1 MGIPFEHDTGKEV
14 FIRSAEGHSLRYTG
28 EANVEISESATKSL
42 VFVLQ
47 NNDLYDVGYH
57 FTVANV
63 DGFSATVNPPWAN
76 IHPGEAV
83 TVQVDVHLTSDTLP
97 DKSSHKFVVSARDG
111 CKILNASTNVTVS
124 IRSSYIVLSSYLE
137 I

>member
-1 MGIPFEHDTGKEV
+1 M
-14 FIRSAEGHSLRYTG
+14 
-28 EANVEISESATKSL
+28 
-42 VFVLQ
+42 
-47 NNDLYDVGYH
+47 
-57 FTVANV
+57 ANV
-63 DGFSATVNPPWAN
+63 DGFSATVNPPSAV

-97 DKSSHKFVVSARDG
+97 DKSSHNFVVSARDG
-111 CKILNASTNVTVS
+111 CKVLNASTNVTVS